1 MIGKIHQSKM
11 RGLMERRDGSGRPL
25 PFAIDYVKMSTG
37 ECVHREGCTLTSW
50 HERGGTVNVLMPG
63 TVAPR
68 KLRRCLITAID
79 GIRVYF

>member
-1 MIGKIHQSKM
+1 MD
-11 RGLMERRDGSGRPL
+11 RRDKDGRPL
-25 PFAIDYVKMSTG
+25 PFALDYVKLTTG
-37 ECVHREGCTLTSW
+37 EHVHREGCTLSSW

-63 TVAPR
+63 TAAPH